1 VDKILSFIPGFRS
14 KTKWKM
20 IIASVYYLVVLTSL
34 VGGVSLF
41 LVFLS
46 APFVAF
52 YFFDLFTYKK
62 RGTTFIKAS
71 IPFAVA
77 LTVLICG
84 LNTLQPVKNTQ
95 PHKSSV
101 VNKAQVTDK
110 KKASVKKVAKKPQ
123 DNKKENKKAVTP
135 AKTEVTKAGPQTD
148 ADVEAAQ
155 KKYWNSLL
163 NNPYNKWNTSDND
176 AKTNGN
182 TQIAI
187 DALFGFSPENS
198 PEIAIPA
205 APQDVFK
212 APFNYYGKML
222 KIQGRVVMLQEYAP
236 GSNASKVYGDGEHQ
250 VAEMAIS
257 CPDGTYIDYMNMHDQ
272 GGINTGDTVTIYG
285 VPVGYVNA
293 PNRVGGTTMELGI
306 IGNYVEK

>member
-1 VDKILSFIPGFRS
+1 
-14 KTKWKM
+14 M

-46 APFVAF
+46 VPFVAF

-62 RGTTFIKAS
+62 RGTTFIKAL

-77 LTVLICG
+77 LTVLICV

-95 PHKSSV
+95 SHKSSV

-110 KKASVKKVAKKPQ
+110 KKTSDKKASVKKVAKKPQ
-123 DNKKENKKAVTP
+123 EDKKENKKTVTP
-135 AKTEVTKAGPQTD
+135 AKTEVAKAEPQ
-148 ADVEAAQ
+148 ADSDSKTEEV
-155 KKYWNSLL
+155 KFFKSLL
-163 NNPYNKWNTSDND
+163 DNSTRRWNINNND
-176 AKTNGN
+176 AATNGN
-182 TQIAI
+182 IQTAVNVLCEFPPE
-187 DALFGFSPENS
+187 DSPDIS
-198 PEIAIPA
+198 TPA
-205 APQDVFK
+205 APQDVLK

-222 KIQGRVVMLQEYAP
+222 KIRGRVVMLQEYAP

-272 GGINTGDTVTIYG
+272 GGITTGDTVTIYG